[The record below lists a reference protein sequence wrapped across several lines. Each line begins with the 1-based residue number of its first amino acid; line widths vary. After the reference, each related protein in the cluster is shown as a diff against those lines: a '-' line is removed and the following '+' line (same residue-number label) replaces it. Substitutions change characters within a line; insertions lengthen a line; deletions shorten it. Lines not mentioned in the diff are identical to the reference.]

1 MLNKTIIYL
10 QLHPPGYRQ
19 LAMRNLF
26 LITCLSLVG
35 VLAQVEA
42 LTLFLQE
49 WTLEEGMDL
58 SLAVSDQ
65 VSLVNSDTQEETL
78 RISLNQPSTLS
89 VIANEESVAI
99 LWRNGFVYE
108 LSELQFQAQE
118 DDVILIVHSN
128 DSREEC
134 ISALKKEIVQ
144 HSDYNLIH
152 LVEMVHPNC
161 LNASVAIVHVAEQKD
176 LPKTQ

>member
-1 MLNKTIIYL
+1 
-10 QLHPPGYRQ
+10 
-19 LAMRNLF
+19 MRTLF

-58 SLAVSDQ
+58 SLAASDH
-65 VSLVNSDTQEETL
+65 VSLVNLDTQETTL
-78 RISLNQPSTLS
+78 CISLHQPSHLS

-99 LWRNGFVYE
+99 LWRNGLVYE
-108 LSELQFQAQE
+108 LGELHFQAQE

-128 DSREEC
+128 DYREEC
-134 ISALKKEIVQ
+134 ISALRKEIVQ
-144 HSDYNLIH
+144 HSDYNLMD
-152 LVEMVHPNC
+152 LVGKVHPNC
-161 LNASVAIVHVAEQKD
+161 LKASVAIVHVAEQKGF
-176 LPKTQ
+176 PKTQ